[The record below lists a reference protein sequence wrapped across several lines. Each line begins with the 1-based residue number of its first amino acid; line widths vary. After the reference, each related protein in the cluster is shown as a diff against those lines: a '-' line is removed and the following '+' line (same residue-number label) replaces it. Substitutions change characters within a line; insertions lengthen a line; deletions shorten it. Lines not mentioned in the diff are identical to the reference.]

1 MEQPEG
7 CDRILVYASPC
18 GTRTKTTP
26 WRSDLPAAQ
35 DVDVFG
41 VMWHLIAD
49 TKVIREADETQ
60 SRVRA
65 WNATRGS
72 KEAA

>member
-1 MEQPEG
+1 MADEPK
-7 CDRILVYASPC
+7 CDRLLVYSN
-18 GTRTKTTP
+18 GTRSKTIP
-26 WRSDLPAAQ
+26 WRSDLPVAH
-35 DVDVFG
+35 DLDIFG
-41 VMWHLIAD
+41 ALWHLIAD
-49 TKVIREADETQ
+49 TKVVQDTEAMQ